1 MEYSYQ
7 TQRGKLFDN
16 IQQSAEMEIE
26 RNLLAW
32 QASFRVFDGNYHEL
46 IQYLEYPHEQ
56 SENQEVLIDETSR
69 LLHNFLAS
77 AGSLVEHTRVIVK
90 RLYSDTHQFR
100 KEYDLKKS
108 EELVKNNVQNFIKNL
123 RNYTLHETLPIV
135 ELQNSFSENLLLN
148 IQIDVK
154 IIKESEHWKS
164 WEDSENY
171 LNKLGDN
178 IKLIDLVKKYYEVI
192 IGFYTWLTER
202 QHNDIHKADL
212 EKLQEMKKGIM

>member
-1 MEYSYQ
+1 MDYSYQ
-7 TQRGKLFDN
+7 TERGKQFD
-16 IQQSAEMEIE
+16 IIEQSPEMEVY
-26 RNLLAW
+26 RNLLAL

-77 AGSLVEHTRVIVK
+77 AGSLVDHTRVIVNE
-90 RLYSDTHQFR
+90 LYSDTHQFR
-100 KEYDLKKS
+100 KEYELKKS
-108 EELVKNNVQNFIKNL
+108 EELVKNDVQNFIKNL

-148 IQIDVK
+148 VQIDVK

-164 WEDSENY
+164 REDSENY
-171 LNKLGDN
+171 FNKLGDN
-178 IKLIDLVKKYYEVI
+178 IKLIDLVKKYYELI
-192 IGFYTWLTER
+192 KNFYTWLTGR
-202 QHNDIHKADL
+202 QHNDIHKAHL